1 MINKRAS
8 IFCLLLAVVTAFS
21 FSCKKVVD
29 SPSNGGD
36 GSGTETDPYYGDY
49 TFTHSLYDSLYMYAK
64 AFYLWNNDLP
74 TFGKF
79 NPKQYQSADSLAG
92 LKNELYAFT
101 QIPINAETSEPYE
114 YTTYA
119 GESKYSYM
127 LLTADN
133 TGGGNSSFF
142 VQPNTKSF
150 TLDGYG
156 NDLGIHFGF
165 TPPYAVDTDGNYI
178 LDSDGDRTY
187 NNDTIVTVLKYVD
200 NGSPAQKAGF
210 KRGDIIYKMNGE
222 AKSFNDFTSN
232 DALNKYYN
240 DIIDG
245 TSLDIVTIDSLY
257 PKSGQWKTTEKT
269 LTKTKYEFNPV
280 ILDSVIALPNGKKV
294 GYLIL
299 EGFTEL
305 SNAKKPLDAALA
317 KFANVTDLVVD
328 LRYNGGGAVETSQY
342 LANAFV
348 ATGHNGD
355 TLFSMNYNDSLRDAS
370 TYSSFL
376 KSVLKSQKLYNDDG
390 SPSGNTAFD
399 IDYSVKGN
407 TELVAKTGA
416 IATTSKRIYFI
427 VGGGTASA
435 SELLINALKPY
446 NSVFLVGAWY
456 AESPE
461 TDNNGNT
468 EIRTYGKPVGF
479 FDLRVGDY
487 TVYMSMFQSL
497 NAAGEGDY
505 YDGMLTDA
513 LGYDD
518 VLADFG
524 KSEDPFESLNRIL
537 QSLDD
542 TYKIPGAS
550 SRVSLK
556 SSFKASRVRG
566 NSRLR
571 SSLKSF
577 EDQQN
582 RRNFKPMVRT
592 HAKLK

>member
-1 MINKRAS
+1 MINKRTS
-8 IFCLLLAVVTAFS
+8 LLCLIAAVVTIFS

-29 SPSNGGD
+29 GPSDGD
-36 GSGTETDPYYGDY
+36 GTGSETDPYYGNY
-49 TFTHSLYDSLYMYAK
+49 TFTKSLYDSLYMYAK

-79 NPKQYQSADSLAG
+79 NPKQYQNADSLTG
-92 LKNELYAFT
+92 LKKELYAFT
-101 QIPINAETSEPYE
+101 QIPINAETNEPYE
-114 YTTYA
+114 YTTYS

-133 TGGGNSSFF
+133 TGGGNTSF
-142 VQPNTKSF
+142 VAGPNKKSF

-165 TPPYAVDTDGNYI
+165 TPPYAVDTMGNYI
-178 LDSDGDRTY
+178 LGSDGQRTY
-187 NNDTIVTVLKYVD
+187 NNDTIITVLKYVD
-200 NGSPAQKAGF
+200 NGSPAQKAGL

-222 AKSFNDFTSN
+222 AKGFNDFSS
-232 DALNKYYN
+232 DLALNKYYN

-245 TSLDIVTIDSLY
+245 NSLDMVTIDSLH
-257 PKSGQWKTTEKT
+257 PKSGKWTTHSIT
-269 LTKTKYEFNPV
+269 LTKTKYDFNPV
-280 ILDSVIALPNGKKV
+280 ILDSVITLPNGKKV
-294 GYLIL
+294 GYLVL

-317 KFANVTDLVVD
+317 KFANITDLVVD
-328 LRYNGGGAVETSQY
+328 LRYNGGGAVETSEY

-348 ATGHNGD
+348 ASGNDGK
-355 TLFSMNYNDSLRDAS
+355 TLFSMNYNDSLRNAS
-370 TYSSFL
+370 TYSGFL
-376 KSVLKSQKLYNDDG
+376 KSVLKSQKLYKDDG
-390 SPSGNTAFD
+390 SLSGNTAFD

-407 TELVAKTGA
+407 TEKVAKTGA
-416 IATTSKRIYFI
+416 IATTNKRIYFI

-456 AESPE
+456 AETPE
-461 TDNNGNT
+461 TDNNGND

-497 NAAGEGDY
+497 NANGEGDY
-505 YDGMLTDA
+505 YNGMLTDA

-518 VLADFG
+518 VLADFAR
-524 KSEDPFESLNRIL
+524 SEDPYESLNRIL
-537 QSLDD
+537 QSLDG
-542 TYKIPGAS
+542 TYKVPGNKS
-550 SRVSLK
+550 SLSLK
-556 SSFKASRVRG
+556 SNFEIRTRR
-566 NSRLR
+566 NNMLR

-582 RRNFKPMVRT
+582 RRNFKPMVKREL
-592 HAKLK
+592 KLH